1 MSKEELALELT
12 KLSYKDVVHAE
23 GNKGNYDAKKIV
35 ADLYNHIFSNLQV
48 PTSSEQQRILLP
60 QQWTNL

>member
-48 PTSSEQQRILLP
+48 PTSSE
-60 QQWTNL
+60 